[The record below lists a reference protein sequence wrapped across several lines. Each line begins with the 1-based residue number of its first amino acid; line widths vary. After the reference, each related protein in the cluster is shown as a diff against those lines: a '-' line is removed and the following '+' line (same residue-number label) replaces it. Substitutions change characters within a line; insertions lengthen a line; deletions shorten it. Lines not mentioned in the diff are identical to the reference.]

1 MLDILEDKRRM
12 VKVRLKKTSLMSTV
26 CDAYLNSEDY
36 RKLSAKS
43 QKEYDYTLRIAMAT
57 EILTGKTIGNTQIQ
71 HFTLRHATHAYDAW
85 LHRGVSRANKI
96 ASIMSILMNWAS
108 YREISYINPMKA
120 IKRVPNRQ
128 RTVMWTQ
135 DQVNT
140 FLDTAFAQWK
150 YRSIGLIVMMA
161 YEWGQRIGDM
171 RLLTW
176 DSLDLDTQ
184 RMDLEQSKRGAEVHL
199 PISDPLKHVLVQQK
213 ESFGF
218 QPYVAP
224 QMKPSDGAYKPYIL
238 DTLSIYI
245 NEVKREAGL
254 PLELTAMDLRR
265 TAITEM
271 VEAGVDVTQIKQVSG
286 HKNINS
292 LTPYI
297 KHTFSGAS
305 SALAMRQAHK
315 DSQSNDDT

>member
-1 MLDILEDKRRM
+1 MLDILEDKRPM
-12 VKVRLKKTSLMSTV
+12 VERLKKTSLMSTV
-26 CDAYLNSEDY
+26 CDAYLHSEDY
-36 RKLSAKS
+36 RNLSSKS
-43 QKEYDYTLRIAMAT
+43 QREYDYTLRIAMAT
-57 EILTGKTIGNTQIQ
+57 EILTGKTIGKTQIQ

-108 YREISYINPMKA
+108 YRELVYRNPMNGL
-120 IKRVPNRQ
+120 KRVPNKQ

-135 DQVNT
+135 EQVNT
-140 FLDTAFAQWK
+140 FLDTAFSQWK

-176 DSLDLDTQ
+176 DKLDLEAQ

-199 PISDPLKHVLVQQK
+199 PISDQLNHVLVQQK
-213 ESFGF
+213 DSFGF

-224 QMKPSDGAYKPYIL
+224 QVRPSDGAYKPYIL
-238 DTLSIYI
+238 DTLCIHI
-245 NEVKREAGL
+245 NEIKREADL

-271 VEAGVDVTQIKQVSG
+271 VEAGVDITQIKQVSG

-315 DSQSNDDT
+315 DRDNDDT